1 MLRIDRDAGHG
12 ADLHA
17 LRLVKMPHAFGAFAR
32 VDFVN
37 FFAQIN
43 RLIGALGLAHIAVD
57 AFVGDHQSHAKDST
71 KFAIRFMP
79 KIIDE

>member
-1 MLRIDRDAGHG
+1 LG
-12 ADLHA
+12 
-17 LRLVKMPHAFGAFAR
+17 LVKVPDALGAFAR

-57 AFVGDHQSHAKDST
+57 AFVGDHQSHGEGST

-79 KIIDE
+79 TIIGE